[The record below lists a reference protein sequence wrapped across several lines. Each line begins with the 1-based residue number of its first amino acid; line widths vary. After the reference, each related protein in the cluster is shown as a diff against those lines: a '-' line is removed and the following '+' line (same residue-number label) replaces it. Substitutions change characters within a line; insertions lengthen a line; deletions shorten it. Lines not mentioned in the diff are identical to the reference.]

1 MKISIIG
8 CGWLGLPLL
17 KELVASGHQLNGTS
31 RSEATLA
38 NITAAGGRAFSLA
51 LPEKPP
57 TALFDGVDVVILTLP
72 PGGRQFGAEATKV
85 YLSILRS
92 LEKYLTG
99 SNAPHLIYT
108 SSTGVFGNTEGLV
121 GDYTPTAASS
131 HSNRAVVAA
140 EQWFLARSGR
150 GLCILRLAGLIGAGR
165 HPGNFYG
172 GQKRI
177 IPDADAPVN
186 LVHRDDVI
194 SAVKTLLKEGLPSG
208 MFNVCAA
215 SHPPKGE
222 FYTAAAESLGLSV
235 DGTMA
240 GGAENKVIISNE
252 LRLLGWIPVYD
263 DLSIPDPD

>member
-17 KELVASGHQLNGTS
+17 KELVASGYQLNGTS

-38 NITAAGGRAFSLA
+38 NITAAGGRAFSMA
-51 LPEKPP
+51 LPEEPP

-99 SNAPHLIYT
+99 SKAPHLIYT
-108 SSTGVFGNTEGLV
+108 SSTGVYGEAKGLI
-121 GDYTPTAASS
+121 DEASPTAPNT
-131 HSNRAVVAA
+131 HSGHAVVAA
-140 EQWFLARSGR
+140 EQWLMGR
-150 GLCILRLAGLIGAGR
+150 MKGLTILRLAGLLGGSR

-172 GQKRI
+172 GRERK
-177 IPDADAPVN
+177 IPSADAPVN
-186 LVHRDDVI
+186 LVQRADVI
-194 SAVKTLLKEGLPSG
+194 AAVKTILKNDLPSG
-208 MFNVCAA
+208 IFNVCAS

-222 FYTAAAESLGLSV
+222 FYTTAAESLGLTV
-235 DGTMA
+235 DGTLA